1 MCSESVQANHSHLV
15 AELAPGTD
23 EACCPAFTSCL
34 SNFNQS
40 ASAVRCSITQIT
52 PNSSAESLPKT
63 LLAQISS
70 SPSTPTELP
79 ETPAILQTSTP
90 SPSVLPIGPL
100 TSSSQAVT
108 SSHAS
113 SKPISGAAG
122 VGIGIAT
129 IVGLLAFVA
138 CGIWLYRKGQ
148 VSQERAYRRRLE
160 RIAARRDQ
168 EAAQSGAS
176 VPPTYEE
183 GFKYAVKYN
192 SYGHPGDY
200 PIQMA
205 ELMGS
210 APDNMMI

>member
-70 SPSTPTELP
+70 SPSTPTELS
-79 ETPAILQTSTP
+79 ETSAILQTSTP
-90 SPSVLPIGPL
+90 SSSVLSIGSL
-100 TSSSQAVT
+100 T

-183 GFKYAVKYN
+183 GFKYAVQYN
-192 SYGHPGDY
+192 SYDHPGDY